1 MGIQVTTGGKYF
13 IFLLMGM
20 FNIGTYAVLCYPGMV
35 IVFYFVY
42 GGAVVLFEN
51 WQFRKLTRWRT
62 GIDVQSLLKAKS
74 VISYNIVLFHTAVWS
89 AECVHKLYDNRSE
102 STQCIVT
109 VTYV

>member
-74 VISYNIVLFHTAVWS
+74 VISYNIVFFHTAIWRSGVRSVYINCTITVQKVHS
-89 AECVHKLYDNRSE
+89 AS
-102 STQCIVT
+102 SQ
-109 VTYV
+109 